1 MWWSLDRYMTLD
13 TTAVRADFPVLDR
26 RVNGHPLTYLDNAA
40 TTHTPRQVYDVF
52 EEFYKEY
59 NSNIHRGIH
68 ELSHEASIAYEEA
81 HDRVADFLGADGREE
96 IVFTKNTTE
105 SINLVAYGLSQ
116 HLDTGDEILTTEM
129 DHHASLVTWQQIAKR
144 TGATVRHIPVTSD
157 GHLDM
162 DAADDLVTDDTEI
175 LCAPHV
181 SNVLGTI
188 NPIEDLVELAHDHG
202 AYAVIDGAQSAPT
215 RPVDVGEMDADFF
228 AFSGHKLAGPT
239 GIGGLYGKRAI
250 LQDLDPFLFG
260 GEMIR
265 NVTLT
270 DSTWNELPW
279 KFEAGTPPI
288 AEGIALGAAVD
299 YLDDLGMENVRT
311 HENDLA
317 QYLLRELAERDFV
330 QTYGPDIGEER
341 TGLVSFNVE
350 GVHGHDLSSLLNDR
364 GVAIRAGDHC
374 TQPLHNRL
382 DIPGSARA
390 SFYIYNTRA
399 DVDRLLDVVDT
410 ARDDLD
416 DYLASERYH
425 DLVSEHYHASHNQE
439 GLSDPTFVKSSEETT
454 CGDDGEFHVTIA
466 DDRIDAIA
474 FESQSCAV
482 SRAVA
487 SLLSEHLEGM
497 QVSEAAEL
505 NGYVPRKL
513 DGQYPDLRHECVE
526 GPEEVIQEAIR
537 EYLAEEQ
544 QTPSSA

>member
-1 MWWSLDRYMTLD
+1 MTLD

-26 RVNGHPLTYLDNAA
+26 RVNGYPLTYLDNAA

-52 EEFYKEY
+52 EEFYKDY

-162 DAADDLVTDDTEI
+162 DAANDLVTDDTEI

-270 DSTWNELPW
+270 DSTWNDLPW

-299 YLDDLGMENVRT
+299 YLDDLGMENVRA

-330 QTYGPDIGEER
+330 QTYGPDIDEER

-399 DVDRLLDVVDT
+399 DVDRLLDVMDT
-410 ARDDLD
+410 VRDDLD

-454 CGDDGEFHVTIA
+454 CGDDGEFHVTIT
-466 DDRIDAIA
+466 DDRIEAIA

-513 DGQYPDLRHECVE
+513 DDQYPDLRRECVE

-544 QTPSSA
+544 RTPSSA